1 MKFFYYLVSKL
12 PIKVLYVFS
21 DFFYVF
27 ISRFYRKKVVE
38 TNIKN
43 SFPDLSEEQYKKIKK
58 RFYKMPFKFKN
69 SINDFRKPE
78 KNWYNLE
85 LEIKKKNVKNS

>member
-1 MKFFYYLVSKL
+1 MNFFYHLVSKL

-43 SFPDLSEEQYKKIKK
+43 SFPDLSEEHYKKIKK
-58 RFYKMPFKFKN
+58 RFYKIFVIF
-69 SINDFRKPE
+69 SLRQS
-78 KNWYNLE
+78 NL
-85 LEIKKKNVKNS
+85 IQSQKGIY

>member
-1 MKFFYYLVSKL
+1 MKFFYHLVSKL

-43 SFPDLSEEQYKKIKK
+43 SFLIFQ
-58 RFYKMPFKFKN
+58 RN
-69 SINDFRKPE
+69 SIRKLR
-78 KNWYNLE
+78 KGFIKIFVIFSLRQSNL
-85 LEIKKKNVKNS
+85 IQSKKGIY